1 MNYNYISDFLS
12 YLEQSRN
19 YSDNTVKSYDNDL
32 TKFSEYFN
40 KKNILDLKQS
50 DILEYINELNELK
63 STSLSH
69 NISALKSFY
78 NYYLKIDKIKSNPID
93 GIKLP
98 KLGKHLPDTLTID
111 EIETLLDIDVH
122 DAFSAR
128 NKAILELMYA
138 TGLRISEVV
147 SLEFNN
153 IDIESCIVRV
163 IGKGNKERIVPIN
176 DYAINALKEYLNYYR
191 NDLVKNEINNYIFL
205 NNHGRIMTRQGIFKM
220 IKNEC
225 FIKGIKK
232 NISPHTIRHT
242 FATHLLDGGANLRVI
257 QLLLGHS
264 DISTTQIYLHVSNE
278 KIHND
283 YKEYFPRK

>member
-1 MNYNYISDFLS
+1 MNYDYISDFLS

-40 KKNILDLKQS
+40 NKNILDLKQS

>member
-205 NNHGRIMTRQGIFKM
+205 NNHGKIMTRQGIFKM